1 MKIFASNGVRRA
13 NVELKHARN
22 RQHGRVPGGVGS
34 PPRIGDEPPTGG
46 PSESSGALFM
56 EFGAG
61 IVEIAATLTPPK
73 DDGAIRRGME
83 SMAG

>member
-1 MKIFASNGVRRA
+1 
-13 NVELKHARN
+13 
-22 RQHGRVPGGVGS
+22 
-34 PPRIGDEPPTGG
+34 
-46 PSESSGALFM
+46 M